1 MTPRERTITLLGG
14 LLATAAFIAA
24 TYGVMALA
32 LLFARLTGKLP

>member
-14 LLATAAFIAA
+14 LLAAAAFITA

-32 LLFARLTGKLP
+32 LLLARLTGKLP